1 MPISLDHYKHV
12 SNTDGKIMTS
22 GSTVHLSK
30 SGDALVLHGSSL
42 LGRMVSWFRGFR
54 SAQHAEV
61 RANFI
66 EALTSQYGS
75 DVAVMVASEARLNH
89 VEHIKKALTS
99 RDIFIAFKIADK
111 YEGQIKDKKQSQDAH
126 NNDLANRYVDSST
139 SDTATQLVESKLSE
153 VLSKIMPDDG
163 DNIIVDMTAFREFVD
178 AAGLK
183 IKEGILKKGN
193 NGEYQLS
200 EAEADSIADKVLQD
214 AIIQTYKKSVFDKY
228 FIPTE
233 GSKNS
238 NESIRLLSQFYE
250 RHDMT
255 LEAERLNNGT
265 IDELNNKIEKDV
277 LNEMYR
283 GGSSTPMLL
292 DEARV
297 SEIVKHRLEQFTMQR
312 KPTIQAVEE
321 LAIADPSL
329 KKEVISFVTHRKISP
344 SQIKKAWAT
353 GLKMRPH
360 LKVIADA
367 DRVSEKELKG
377 AINGYIDTIPMLG
390 DAEREDDIS
399 IESIK
404 ARSFL
409 MMLAQGDERHGMTQE
424 LHRQITEAGP
434 FRSYRRATNYYRH
447 SFCNADAYLENED
460 FYSSS
465 MQRTREFATWTEGL
479 GLVLAEELDTPGGE
493 QQILN
498 LREYLDSSSEI
509 DEQTLTLMRNTGIKI
524 PTPDRFNQEGSGRF
538 CDAAMS
544 FMEERLTSGDVDVV
558 KDDICQQFLM
568 DMKRAT
574 AYFNG
579 EKVTAD
585 NIVDTL
591 KAFCTDDSGKLDRN
605 MLFAVSQMHQGI
617 FAPAIRTCVEEQ
629 LGPIYGIPVSG
640 FKENSRNS
648 RLIYRFDKND
658 DGSVSVRAVSSKYN
672 LPIFSSM
679 RAIPVHKNEVPL
691 DGTKSEFEVSLNLRL
706 NPATFSTDRE
716 NFVPP
721 EVIDAN
727 YKYSLYIRE

>member
-1 MPISLDHYKHV
+1 MPINLDHYKHV
-12 SNTDGKIMTS
+12 SNTDGKIMTA

-54 SAQHAEV
+54 SAQHAQV
-61 RANFI
+61 RENFI

-75 DVAVMVASEARLNH
+75 DIAVMVASEARLNH
-89 VEHIKKALTS
+89 VEHVKKALTS

-126 NNDLANRYVDSST
+126 NTDLANRYVDSST

-153 VLSKIMPDDG
+153 VLSKMVPDDG
-163 DNIIVDMTAFREFVD
+163 DDFIVDMAAFREFVDVD

-200 EAEADSIADKVLQD
+200 EAEADSLADKVLQD
-214 AIIQTYKKSVFDKY
+214 AIIQAYKKSVCDKY
-228 FIPTE
+228 FIPME

-250 RHDMT
+250 HHDMT
-255 LEAERLNNGT
+255 LEAERLNKGT
-265 IDELNNKIEKDV
+265 IDELNNKIESDV
-277 LNEMYR
+277 LDEMYR

-292 DEARV
+292 DEDRI
-297 SEIVKHRLEQFTMQR
+297 SEIVKHRLEEFTTQR
-312 KPTIQAVEE
+312 KPTIKAVEE
-321 LAIADPSL
+321 LNIADPSL

-344 SQIKKAWAT
+344 SQIKRAWAT

-360 LKVIADA
+360 LKIIADA

-390 DAEREDDIS
+390 NAEGGADIS
-399 IESIK
+399 TESIK

-434 FRSYRRATNYYRH
+434 FRSYRRATNYCRH
-447 SFCNADAYLENED
+447 SFCNTDAYLENED

-465 MQRTREFATWTEGL
+465 MQRVREFATWTEGL
-479 GLVLAEELDTPGGE
+479 GLALAEELDTPGGE

-498 LREYLDSSSEI
+498 PHEYLDSSSKI
-509 DEQTLTLMRNTGIKI
+509 DDQTLSLMRNTGIKI
-524 PTPDRFNQEGSGRF
+524 PTPDRLNQEGSGTF

-568 DMKRAT
+568 DMERAT

-579 EKVTAD
+579 EKAAVDNVTD
-585 NIVDTL
+585 ML

-617 FAPAIRTCVEEQ
+617 FAPALRTCLEEQ
-629 LGPIYGIPVSG
+629 LGP
-640 FKENSRNS
+640 
-648 RLIYRFDKND
+648 D
-658 DGSVSVRAVSSKYN
+658 
-672 LPIFSSM
+672 
-679 RAIPVHKNEVPL
+679 
-691 DGTKSEFEVSLNLRL
+691 
-706 NPATFSTDRE
+706 
-716 NFVPP
+716 
-721 EVIDAN
+721 
-727 YKYSLYIRE
+727 IRTPR